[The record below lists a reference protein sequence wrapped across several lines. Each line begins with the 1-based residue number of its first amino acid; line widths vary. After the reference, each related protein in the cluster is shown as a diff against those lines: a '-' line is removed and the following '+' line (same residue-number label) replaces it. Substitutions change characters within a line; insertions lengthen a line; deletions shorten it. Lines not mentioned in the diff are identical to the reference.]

1 MMLKNALARLY
12 ALLHRRDR
20 VVCPSDEEIDE
31 AKKIMIKL
39 TQSKD
44 IDFIDRA
51 AKLKSLIEGY
61 IDGENDG

>member
-1 MMLKNALARLY
+1 MMIKNALARLY

-20 VVCPSDEEIDE
+20 IICPSADEIDK
-31 AKKIMIKL
+31 AKKIMTKL

-44 IDFIDRA
+44 VDIIDRA
-51 AKLKSLIEGY
+51 AKLKSLIEGC